1 MAAMVRNPLHEALQ
15 QAIRTISLIIEQID
29 ADVDRPCR
37 MFHSGKVW
45 TGPAAKQFDAQL
57 TQFSTRARSA
67 GQAIMDDLRQA
78 LSRTPSEVT
87 AEEADSIRRKY
98 GLDSV
103 LG

>member
-15 QAIRTISLIIEQID
+15 QAISTIGPMIEQIN

-45 TGPAAKQFDAQL
+45 TGPTAKQFDAQL
-57 TQFSTRARSA
+57 AQFSSRARAS
-67 GQAIMDDLRQA
+67 GHAIVDELRQV

-87 AEEADSIRRKY
+87 EEEAAAIRRKY
-98 GLDSV
+98 RLA
-103 LG
+103 